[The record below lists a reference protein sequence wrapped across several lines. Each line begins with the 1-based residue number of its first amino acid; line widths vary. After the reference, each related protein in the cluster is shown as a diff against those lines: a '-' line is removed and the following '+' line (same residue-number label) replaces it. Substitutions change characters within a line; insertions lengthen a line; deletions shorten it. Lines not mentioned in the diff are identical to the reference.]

1 MIGEIMSD
9 GFVMELCGNRA
20 AWQIDLDGI
29 DSIDLESVGQKIE
42 SAGYEVG
49 IRNRLCW
56 TFTGPCDLTL
66 YPSGKLLVKTEDK
79 ELAAEVAKKHVTEW
93 AC

>member
-1 MIGEIMSD
+1 MSD

-20 AWQIDLDGI
+20 AWQIVPDGI
-29 DSIDLESVGQKIE
+29 NSIDLDQVGQTII
-42 SAGYEVG
+42 SAGYAVG
-49 IRNRLCW
+49 IQNRLCW

-79 ELAAEVAKKHVTEW
+79 TLAAEVAKLHVESWT
-93 AC
+93 ANS

>member
-1 MIGEIMSD
+1 MSD

-20 AWQIDLDGI
+20 AWQIDLDEI
-29 DSIDLESVGQKIE
+29 DSIDLDVVGARIE
-42 SAGYEVG
+42 SDGYEVG

-66 YPSGKLLVKTEDK
+66 YPSGKLLVKTENK
-79 ELAAEVAKKHVTEW
+79 ELAAEVATTHVLEGVI
-93 AC
+93 